1 MRGAG
6 ERNVYDLRWY
16 FAGGSGRGRERFDY
30 PYGGRKN
37 MHKAAGDQ
45 TKSGRKTFYDQ
56 TNNTPTN
63 DRRIV
68 EISKV
73 EAFLAQ

>member
-1 MRGAG
+1 
-6 ERNVYDLRWY
+6 
-16 FAGGSGRGRERFDY
+16 
-30 PYGGRKN
+30 
-37 MHKAAGDQ
+37 MHEAAGDQ